1 MYVATGPM
9 LVERSEIGVPLAHE
23 REVLRQA
30 GIALNGRPVTL
41 WEISATTAAVPVLSG
56 VPNPQASD
64 LELDLES
71 TLRRWGAPIV
81 QKTRWVGCRLREG
94 GIWIV
99 APVRSRPA
107 APPPTGVER
116 RSRERLVLE
125 LAGLSLGA
133 IAAAEDA
140 ARRRVAPTEAL
151 WELARQPSVIAHEV
165 GNPLAVALG
174 HLDLGIDAIR
184 SAGPD
189 ELDPAFRTALLG
201 DLAHVSEGIE
211 QAAEYLRSIQDR
223 PFGAAG
229 RMARFDVTPVIRSC
243 VTLERPLARKHGAVL
258 KWQTSVESLYLFGDS
273 GGLYQVLTNLIRN
286 AVDASQDPKSA
297 VLISLDRVADNLV
310 LAVRDAGQGIAPDH
324 LPRIFDRG
332 FTTKPPGKGSG
343 IGLAV
348 VKEITEAMFG
358 GTIHV
363 ESRVGSGTTFTLTL
377 PIPPQRDAGRLVP

>member
-1 MYVATGPM
+1 MA
-9 LVERSEIGVPLAHE
+9 VERSEAGVPLAHE

-30 GIALNGRPVTL
+30 GIALDGRTVTL
-41 WEISATTAAVPVLSG
+41 WEISPSTAAIPVLSG
-56 VPNPQASD
+56 VSNPQAG
-64 LELDLES
+64 EIQLDLET

-81 QKTRWVGCRLREG
+81 QKSRWVGCRLREG
-94 GIWIV
+94 GGGLWIV

-133 IAAAEDA
+133 IAAAEDGS
-140 ARRRVAPTEAL
+140 RRRLAPAEAL

-174 HLDLGIDAIR
+174 NLDLGVDAIR
-184 SAGPD
+184 NASLAD
-189 ELDPAFRTALLG
+189 LDRTLRSGLLE
-201 DLAHVSEGIE
+201 DLAHVAEGIE

-223 PFGAAG
+223 PFGGAG
-229 RMARFDVTPVIRSC
+229 HMGRFDVTPVIRSC
-243 VTLERPLARKHGAVL
+243 VTLERPLARRHGVAL
-258 KWQTSVESLYLFGDS
+258 RWQTSVDSLYLFGDS
-273 GGLYQVLTNLIRN
+273 GALYQVLTNLIRN
-286 AVDASQDPKSA
+286 AVDASPGEKSA
-297 VLISLDRVADNLV
+297 VRVSLDRVGDHLNLV
-310 LAVRDAGQGIAPDH
+310 VEDSGQGIVPQH

-358 GTIHV
+358 GTIGV
-363 ESRVGSGTTFTLTL
+363 ESRVGAGTTFTLVL
-377 PIPPQRDAGRLVP
+377 PIPPQRDSASP

>member
-1 MYVATGPM
+1 MS
-9 LVERSEIGVPLAHE
+9 VERAEVGVPLAHE

-30 GIALNGRPVTL
+30 GIALDGRIVTL
-41 WEISATTAAVPVLSG
+41 WEISPTAAAVPVLSG
-56 VPNPQASD
+56 IPDPLASD
-64 LELDLES
+64 VDLDLET

-81 QKTRWVGCRLREG
+81 QKTRWVGCRLLEG
-94 GIWIV
+94 GLWIV

-107 APPPTGVER
+107 APPPSGVER

-133 IAAAEDA
+133 IAAAEDG
-140 ARRRVAPTEAL
+140 ARRRLAPAEAL

-174 HLDLGIDAIR
+174 NLDLGLDAIR
-184 SAGPD
+184 SAHPT
-189 ELDPAFRTALLG
+189 ELTGTFRAALLA
-201 DLAHVSEGIE
+201 DLANVAEGIE

-243 VTLERPLARKHGAVL
+243 VTLERPLARKHGGAL
-258 KWQTSVESLYLFGDS
+258 SWQTSVDSLYLYGDS
-273 GGLYQVLTNLIRN
+273 GALYQVLTNLIRN
-286 AVDASQDPKSA
+286 ALDASQGQRSA
-297 VLISLDRVADNLV
+297 VLISLDRIGEDLH
-310 LAVRDAGQGIAPDH
+310 LAVRDTGQGITAEH

-358 GTIHV
+358 GTV
-363 ESRVGSGTTFTLTL
+363 RVDSRVGEGTTFTLIL
-377 PIPPQRDAGRLVP
+377 PIPPQRNR

>member
-1 MYVATGPM
+1 MP
-9 LVERSEIGVPLAHE
+9 VERAEVVVPLAHE

-30 GIALNGRPVTL
+30 GIALAGRIVTL
-41 WEISATTAAVPVLSG
+41 WEISPTTTAVPVLSG
-56 VPNPQASD
+56 IPNPQASD
-64 LELDLES
+64 VELDLES

-81 QKTRWVGCRLREG
+81 QKTRWVGCRLLEG
-94 GIWIV
+94 GLWIV

-107 APPPTGVER
+107 APPPSGLER

-133 IAAAEDA
+133 IAAAEDG
-140 ARRRVAPTEAL
+140 ARRRLNPAEAL

-174 HLDLGIDAIR
+174 NLDLGIDAIR
-184 SAGPD
+184 SAPPGD
-189 ELDPAFRTALLG
+189 LDAAFRSALLE

-229 RMARFDVTPVIRSC
+229 RMARFDVAPVIRSC
-243 VTLERPLARKHGAVL
+243 VTLERPLARKHGVAL
-258 KWQTSVESLYLFGDS
+258 RWQTSVDSLYLYGDS
-273 GGLYQVLTNLIRN
+273 GALYQVLTNLIRN
-286 AVDASQDPKSA
+286 AVDASQGETSA
-297 VLISLDRVADNLV
+297 VAISLDRAGDSLILAIRDN
-310 LAVRDAGQGIAPDH
+310 GQGIAPEH

-348 VKEITEAMFG
+348 VKEITDAMFG
-358 GTIHV
+358 GTIDV
-363 ESRVGSGTTFTLTL
+363 ESRVGTGTTFTLAL
-377 PIPPQRDAGRLVP
+377 PIPPQRDTVRPVRA

>member
-1 MYVATGPM
+1 M
-9 LVERSEIGVPLAHE
+9 LVERTEVGVPLAHE

-30 GIALNGRPVTL
+30 GIALHGRIVTL
-41 WEISATTAAVPVLSG
+41 WEISATTAAVPILSG
-56 VPNPQASD
+56 VPNPLPSD
-64 LELDLES
+64 VELDLES

-81 QKTRWVGCRLREG
+81 QKTRWVGCRLLESG
-94 GIWIV
+94 LWIV

-107 APPPTGVER
+107 APPPSGVER
-116 RSRERLVLE
+116 RGWERLVLE

-133 IAAAEDA
+133 IAAAEDG
-140 ARRRVAPTEAL
+140 ARRRLAPTEAL

-174 HLDLGIDAIR
+174 NLDLGLDSIR
-184 SAGPD
+184 SATDLDGPFRA
-189 ELDPAFRTALLG
+189 ELLQ
-201 DLAHVSEGIE
+201 DLAHVAEGIE

-229 RMARFDVTPVIRSC
+229 RMSRFDVAPVIRSC
-243 VTLERPLARKHGAVL
+243 VTLERPLARRHGVAL
-258 KWQTSVESLYLFGDS
+258 QWQTSVDALYLYGDS
-273 GGLYQVLTNLIRN
+273 GALYQVLTNLIRN
-286 AVDASQDPKSA
+286 AVDASHGQKTA
-297 VLISLDRVADNLV
+297 VLISIGRIGDHLSLV
-310 LAVRDAGQGIAPDH
+310 VQDTGQGIAPEH

-358 GTIHV
+358 GTIGV
-363 ESRVGSGTTFTLTL
+363 ESRVGTGTTFTLAL
-377 PIPPQRDAGRLVP
+377 PIPPQRDAASPVPFHAVG

>member
-1 MYVATGPM
+1 M
-9 LVERSEIGVPLAHE
+9 LFERTEVGVPSAHE

-30 GIALNGRPVTL
+30 GIALGGRTVTL
-41 WEISATTAAVPVLSG
+41 WEISPTTTAVPVLSG
-56 VPNPQASD
+56 VPNPNPRD
-64 LELDLES
+64 VELDLET

-81 QKTRWVGCRLREG
+81 QKTRWVGCRLLAG
-94 GIWIV
+94 GLWVV

-107 APPPTGVER
+107 APPPSGLER

-133 IAAAEDA
+133 IAAAEDG
-140 ARRRVAPTEAL
+140 ARRRLAPAEAL

-174 HLDLGIDAIR
+174 NLDLGIDAIR
-184 SAGPD
+184 SATPD
-189 ELDPAFRTALLG
+189 ELDAAFRSAVLE

-243 VTLERPLARKHGAVL
+243 VTLERPLARKHGVAL
-258 KWQTSVESLYLFGDS
+258 KWQTSVESLYLYGDS
-273 GGLYQVLTNLIRN
+273 GALYQVLTNLIRN
-286 AVDASQDPKSA
+286 AVDASPGEKSTVFIA
-297 VLISLDRVADNLV
+297 LGRIGDSLS
-310 LAVRDAGQGIAPDH
+310 LAVRDAGQGIAPEH
-324 LPRIFDRG
+324 LSRIFDRG

-343 IGLAV
+343 IGLAI

-358 GTIHV
+358 GTIGV
-363 ESRVGSGTTFTLTL
+363 ESRVGFGTTFTLAL
-377 PIPPQRDAGRLVP
+377 PIPPQRDAVQP

>member
-1 MYVATGPM
+1 MP
-9 LVERSEIGVPLAHE
+9 VERAEVVVPLAHE

-30 GIALNGRPVTL
+30 GIALAGRIVTL
-41 WEISATTAAVPVLSG
+41 WEISPTTTAVPVLSG
-56 VPNPQASD
+56 VPNPQPSD
-64 LELDLES
+64 VDLDLES

-81 QKTRWVGCRLREG
+81 QKTRWVGCRLLEG
-94 GIWIV
+94 GLWIV

-107 APPPTGVER
+107 APPPTGLER

-133 IAAAEDA
+133 IAAAEDG
-140 ARRRVAPTEAL
+140 ARRRLNPTEAL

-174 HLDLGIDAIR
+174 NLDLGIDAIR
-184 SAGPD
+184 SAPLGD
-189 ELDPAFRTALLG
+189 VDAAFRSALLE

-229 RMARFDVTPVIRSC
+229 RMARFDVAPVIRSC
-243 VTLERPLARKHGAVL
+243 VTLERPLARKHGVAL
-258 KWQTSVESLYLFGDS
+258 RWQTSVDSLYLYGDS
-273 GGLYQVLTNLIRN
+273 GALYQVLTNLIRN
-286 AVDASQDPKSA
+286 AVDASQGEQSVVA
-297 VLISLDRVADNLV
+297 ISLERAGDSLILAIRDN
-310 LAVRDAGQGIAPDH
+310 GQGIAPEH

-348 VKEITEAMFG
+348 VKEITDAMFG
-358 GTIHV
+358 GTIDV
-363 ESRVGSGTTFTLTL
+363 ESRVGTGTTFTLAL
-377 PIPPQRDAGRLVP
+377 PIPPQRDAEKPGP

>member
-1 MYVATGPM
+1 MLPVPM
-9 LVERSEIGVPLAHE
+9 PVERAEVAVPLVHE

-30 GIALNGRPVTL
+30 GIALDGRTVTL

-56 VPNPQASD
+56 IPNPQPAD
-64 LELDLES
+64 VELDLET
-71 TLRRWGAPIV
+71 TLRWWGAPIV
-81 QKTRWVGCRLREG
+81 QKTRWVGCRLRAG
-94 GIWIV
+94 GLWIV

-107 APPPTGVER
+107 APPPSGLER

-133 IAAAEDA
+133 IAAAEDG
-140 ARRRVAPTEAL
+140 ARRRLAPTEAL

-174 HLDLGIDAIR
+174 NLDLSVDAIR
-184 SAGPD
+184 SAALSDMDGT
-189 ELDPAFRTALLG
+189 FRAALLA

-243 VTLERPLARKHGAVL
+243 VTLERPLARKHGVAL
-258 KWQTSVESLYLFGDS
+258 RWQTGVDSLYLYGDS
-273 GGLYQVLTNLIRN
+273 GALYQVLTNLIRN
-286 AVDASQDPKSA
+286 AVDAAQGPPQKSGVHITLGRSGDHLTLTVQDT
-297 VLISLDRVADNLV
+297 
-310 LAVRDAGQGIAPDH
+310 GQGIAPEH
-324 LPRIFDRG
+324 LPKIFDRG

-343 IGLAV
+343 IGLAI

-358 GTIHV
+358 GTIGVQSHL
-363 ESRVGSGTTFTLTL
+363 GTGTTFTLLL
-377 PIPPQRDAGRLVP
+377 PIPPQRDRA

>member
-1 MYVATGPM
+1 MA
-9 LVERSEIGVPLAHE
+9 VERSEAGVPLAHE

-30 GIALNGRPVTL
+30 GIALDGRTVTL
-41 WEISATTAAVPVLSG
+41 WEISPSTAAIPVLSG
-56 VPNPQASD
+56 VSNPQAG
-64 LELDLES
+64 EIQLDLET

-81 QKTRWVGCRLREG
+81 QKSRWVGCRLREG
-94 GIWIV
+94 GGGLWIV

-133 IAAAEDA
+133 IAAAEDG
-140 ARRRVAPTEAL
+140 ARRRLAPTEAL

-174 HLDLGIDAIR
+174 NLDLGLDAIR
-184 SAGPD
+184 SATDLDGP
-189 ELDPAFRTALLG
+189 FRAALLE
-201 DLAHVSEGIE
+201 DLAHVAEGIE

-229 RMARFDVTPVIRSC
+229 RMARFDVTPVVRSC
-243 VTLERPLARKHGAVL
+243 VTLERPLARRHGVAL
-258 KWQTSVESLYLFGDS
+258 RWQTSVDSLYLYGDS
-273 GGLYQVLTNLIRN
+273 GALYQVLTNLIRN
-286 AVDASQDPKSA
+286 AVDASHRASSA
-297 VLISLDRVADNLV
+297 VHVSLDRIGDRLN
-310 LAVRDAGQGIAPDH
+310 LAVRDAGQGIAPEH
-324 LPRIFDRG
+324 LSRIFDRG

-358 GTIHV
+358 GTVDV
-363 ESRVGSGTTFTLTL
+363 ESRVGVGTTFTLAL
-377 PIPPQRDAGRLVP
+377 PMPPQRDAALP

>member
-1 MYVATGPM
+1 M
-9 LVERSEIGVPLAHE
+9 LVERSEVGVPLAHE

-30 GIALNGRPVTL
+30 GIALDGRIVTL
-41 WEISATTAAVPVLSG
+41 WEISPSPSTCAVPVLSG
-56 VPNPQASD
+56 VSNPDPSEVQ
-64 LELDLES
+64 LDLET

-81 QKTRWVGCRLREG
+81 PKSRWVGCRLRDG
-94 GIWIV
+94 GLWVV

-133 IAAAEDA
+133 IAAAEEGS
-140 ARRRVAPTEAL
+140 RRRLAPAEAL

-174 HLDLGIDAIR
+174 NLDLGLDAIR
-184 SAGPD
+184 SASFAD
-189 ELDPAFRTALLG
+189 LDGSLRSALLD
-201 DLAHVSEGIE
+201 DLGNVAEGIE

-229 RMARFDVTPVIRSC
+229 HIARFDVTPVIRSC
-243 VTLERPLARKHGAVL
+243 VTLERPLARRHGVAL
-258 KWQTSVESLYLFGDS
+258 RWQTSVDSLYLFGDS
-273 GGLYQVLTNLIRN
+273 GALYQVLTNLIRN
-286 AVDASQDPKSA
+286 AVDAAAHERSA
-297 VLISLDRVADNLV
+297 VRISLDRVGDHVNLV
-310 LAVRDAGQGIAPDH
+310 VEDSGQGILPEH

-358 GTIHV
+358 GTISV
-363 ESRVGSGTTFTLTL
+363 ESRVGAGTTFRLAL
-377 PIPPQRDAGRLVP
+377 PIPPQRDIAS

>member
-1 MYVATGPM
+1 MLRSTM
-9 LVERSEIGVPLAHE
+9 LVERSEVGVPLAHA

-30 GIALNGRPVTL
+30 GIALEGRIVTL
-41 WEISATTAAVPVLSG
+41 WEISATTAAVPLLSS

-64 LELDLES
+64 VALDLES

-81 QKTRWVGCRLREG
+81 QKTRWVGCRLSEG
-94 GIWIV
+94 GVWIV

-133 IAAAEDA
+133 IAAAADG
-140 ARRRVAPTEAL
+140 ARRRVAPAEAL

-174 HLDLGIDAIR
+174 NLDLGIDAIR
-184 SAGPD
+184 SATPG

-229 RMARFDVTPVIRSC
+229 RMARFDVAPVIRSC
-243 VTLERPLARKHGAVL
+243 VTLERPLARKHGATL
-258 KWQTSVESLYLFGDS
+258 KWQTSVESLYLYGDS
-273 GGLYQVLTNLIRN
+273 GSLYQVLTNLIRN

-297 VLISLDRVADNLV
+297 VLISLDRVGDNLV
-310 LAVRDAGQGIAPDH
+310 LAIRDAGQGIAPEH

-358 GTIHV
+358 GTIQV

-377 PIPPQRDAGRLVP
+377 PIPPQRDAARAVP